1 MKILLLFAM
10 IILLFCGR
18 SFGVIKQSG
27 FAILVDVKSY
37 KESGKEIDAYK
48 KAIEMEGLKCFL
60 QVDKWQNPDSI
71 KNYLKGLYT
80 SKEYPIEGAVFI
92 GDIPVPMLRDA
103 PHLSSAFKMD
113 QERYAWN
120 RSSIPSDR
128 FYDDF
133 DLTFTF
139 LKQDEKLPLLY
150 YYSLKADSPQKL
162 TVDIYT
168 ARIRPP
174 EGKDKYEKLSAYL
187 KKVVE
192 YKKSPVPVDQILYF
206 TGHGYNSEDFRT
218 WMDEKVAL
226 YQQFDYLNGQ
236 KSFLEYINFQQDEHI
251 KFRLMAELKRKNLDI
266 ALLHHHGAPTT
277 QLLDGTQ
284 ETYSIPA
291 SIENIKYYLRSKLGN
306 AKKPEDIVRIK
317 KSFMESLGVS
327 EAWFEGTFDKK
338 QQEADSLYNSKLD
351 INVEELADWQPGAR
365 LIQFDACFNG
375 SFHLNDYMAANY
387 LFNAGQT
394 IVTQANTVNSIQD
407 RWPDEMAGL
416 LGLGLRAGFWNIV
429 NPSLETHLIGD
440 PTLTF
445 KSYDANLR
453 LNDWIV
459 QKKGDNKFWTAQLA
473 SPYADV
479 QALALYQL
487 FLKNGEKMSDQL
499 LKLFTDSKYFT
510 VRMEAFKLLSWCKD
524 ENFIKAINLGID
536 DSYELIQRY
545 AANFMTRTG
554 DNAHIPYLIGAI
566 IKNNTGKRVNYH
578 LRNALG
584 LYDQE
589 LLLKEL
595 ANQLPGKEFLL
606 DKEAERIDLE
616 KMIKTECQGV
626 KRYVSEVTDK
636 NSTDKER
643 LFGIKT
649 FRNDNAH
656 PYVTDLINFTDSVK
670 NDNLK
675 LTGIEMLGWFN
686 YSVKRTEITDFCKR
700 IVKSGTLTPACKNEA
715 IKTINRIK

>member
-1 MKILLLFAM
+1 MKIHLLLFMILLL
-10 IILLFCGR
+10 ICGR
-18 SFGVIKQSG
+18 SFGSLKTSG
-27 FAILVDVKSY
+27 FAILVDPKSY
-37 KESGKEIDAYK
+37 KECGKEIDAYQK
-48 KAIEMEGLKCFL
+48 SIETEGLKCFL
-60 QVDKWQNPDSI
+60 QIDKWHHPDSI
-71 KNYLKGLYT
+71 KNYLKGLYA
-80 SKEYPIEGAVFI
+80 SKDYPIEGAVFI

-113 QERYAWN
+113 QDRYAWN

-150 YYSLKADSPQKL
+150 YYSLNAASPQKL

-174 EGKDKYEKLSAYL
+174 ESKDKYEKLSRYL
-187 KKVVE
+187 KKVVD
-192 YKKSPVPVDQILYF
+192 YKKNRQMVDQVLYF

-236 KSFLEYINFQQDEHI
+236 KGFLEYINFQQDEHI
-251 KFRLMAELKRKNLDI
+251 KFRLMAELKRKDLDI
-266 ALLHHHGAPTT
+266 ALLHHHGGPTT

-284 ETYSIPA
+284 ETGAIPA
-291 SIENIKYYLRSKLGN
+291 SIENIKYYLRSKLGD
-306 AKKPEDIVRIK
+306 AKKPEDITRIK
-317 KSFMESLGVS
+317 KSYMESLGVS

-338 QQEADSLYNSKLD
+338 QQEADSLYNAKLD
-351 INVEELADWQPGAR
+351 INVEDLVDYQPGAR
-365 LIQFDACFNG
+365 LVQFDACFNG
-375 SFHLNDYMAANY
+375 SFHLNNYLAANY
-387 LFNAGQT
+387 LFNDGQT
-394 IVTQANTVNSIQD
+394 ILTQANTVNSIQD

-416 LGLGLRAGFWNIV
+416 LGLGRRAGFGNIV
-429 NPSLETHLIGD
+429 KPKIATHLIGD

-445 KSYDANLR
+445 QSRESSLK

-459 QKKGDNKFWTAQLA
+459 GKKGDSKFWKTQLS

-479 QALALYQL
+479 QALALYQIYL
-487 FLKNGEKMSDQL
+487 AEGPKASDML
-499 LKLFTDSKYFT
+499 LKHFTESKFFT
-510 VRMEAFKLLSWCKD
+510 VRMEAFKILSWCRD
-524 ENFIKAINLGID
+524 ANFTKAINLGIS

-554 DNAHIPYLIGAI
+554 DQAHIPFLISAI
-566 IKNNTGKRVNYH
+566 IQNNTGKRVNYH

-595 ANQLPGKEFLL
+595 AQQLPGKEFLL
-606 DKEAERIDLE
+606 DKEAERADLE

-643 LFGIKT
+643 LFGLKT

-656 PYVTDLINFTDSVK
+656 PYVTELINFTDTVK

-675 LTGIEMLGWFN
+675 LTGIEMLGWFH
-686 YSVKRTEITDFCKR
+686 YSVKRDEIAAFCKR
-700 IVKSGTLTPACKNEA
+700 KMDSGTLSPVCKIEA
-715 IKTINRIK
+715 LKTINRIK

>member
-1 MKILLLFAM
+1 MKIHLFLSL
-10 IILLFCGR
+10 IILLSFGR
-18 SFGVIKQSG
+18 SFGGIKQSG
-27 FAILVDVKSY
+27 FAILVDAKSY
-37 KESGKEIDAYK
+37 QESSKEIDAYK
-48 KAIEMEGLKCFL
+48 QAIEREGLKCFL

-71 KNYLKGLYT
+71 KNYLKGLYS

-113 QERYAWN
+113 QDRYAWN

-139 LKQDEKLPLLY
+139 LKRDEKLPLLY

-192 YKKSPVPVDQILYF
+192 FKKNQEVVDQILYF

-236 KSFLEYINFQQDEHI
+236 KGFLEYINFQQDEHI
-251 KFRLMAELKRKNLDI
+251 KFRLMAELKRKDLDI

-291 SIENIKYYLRSKLGN
+291 SIENIKYYLRSKLGD

-317 KSFMESLGVS
+317 KSYMESLGVS

-338 QQEADSLYNSKLD
+338 QQEADSLYNANLD
-351 INVEELADWQPGAR
+351 INVEELAGWQPGAR
-365 LIQFDACFNG
+365 LVQFDACFNG
-375 SFHLNDYMAANY
+375 TFHLNNYLAANY
-387 LFNAGQT
+387 LFNDGQT

-429 NPSLETHLIGD
+429 NPTLETHLIGD
-440 PTLTF
+440 PTFSF
-445 KSYDANLR
+445 KSKDSNIR
-453 LNDWIV
+453 LNDWIAT
-459 QKKGDNKFWTAQLA
+459 KKSDAKFWTAQLS
-473 SPYADV
+473 SPYADL
-479 QALALYQL
+479 QALALHRLYL
-487 FLKNGEKMSDQL
+487 INGTKMSEFL
-499 LKLFTDSKYFT
+499 LKQFSSSKFFT
-510 VRMEAFKLLSWCKD
+510 VRMEAFKLLSWCRD
-524 ENFIKAINLGID
+524 DNFIKAINLGIN

-545 AANFMTRTG
+545 AANFITRTG
-554 DNAHIPYLIGAI
+554 HNAHIPYLISAI
-566 IKNNTGKRVNYH
+566 IQNNTAKRVNYH

-589 LLLKEL
+589 LLLTEL
-595 ANQLPGKEFLL
+595 AKQLPEKEFLL
-606 DKEAERIDLE
+606 DREAEKADLE

-643 LFGIKT
+643 LFGLKT

-656 PYVTDLINFTDSVK
+656 PYVTELINFTDTVK

-675 LTGIEMLGWFN
+675 LTAIEMLGWFH
-686 YSVKRTEITDFCKR
+686 YSVKREEIAAFCNRK
-700 IVKSGTLTPACKNEA
+700 IESGTLSPACKNEA